1 MSVPDGLLVLLRD
14 EAKHGYQLATDFSRR
29 TAGCW
34 ALNTGQVYTTL
45 ERLARDGF
53 VVTDGADAE
62 SRRRRYRLTERGRE
76 RADRWLAEMPATA
89 APRDELV
96 LRVLLTAA
104 ADPVTATAV
113 VDIQR
118 RQLVGR
124 LQDLRRAQRA
134 AADDLIARLAADAA
148 ATRVEADLRW
158 LDLCD
163 ERLRAAPSAPPN
175 RAPSP
180 SPNRRPSAATT
191 LPRDAS
197 PSRSGTASPRGAA
210 PSPNRRPSAATTL
223 PTDAGSIPP
232 PESPPPESPP
242 PGAERGTPEAVTEAV
257 QEGRP

>member
-45 ERLARDGF
+45 DRLARDGF

-62 SRRRRYRLTERGRE
+62 SRRRRYRLTDRGRE

-113 VDIQR
+113 IDIQR

-163 ERLRAAPSAPPN
+163 DRLRAAAPP
-175 RAPSP
+175 RSSPSP
-180 SPNRRPSAATT
+180 VTSPQAPNRRPSAAPA
-191 LPRDAS
+191 LPS
-197 PSRSGTASPRGAA
+197 
-210 PSPNRRPSAATTL
+210 
-223 PTDAGSIPP
+223 DAGSGPA
-232 PESPPPESPP
+232 PESSP
-242 PGAERGTPEAVTEAV
+242 PGADAGTPEAATEAV
-257 QEGRP
+257 QEGRS